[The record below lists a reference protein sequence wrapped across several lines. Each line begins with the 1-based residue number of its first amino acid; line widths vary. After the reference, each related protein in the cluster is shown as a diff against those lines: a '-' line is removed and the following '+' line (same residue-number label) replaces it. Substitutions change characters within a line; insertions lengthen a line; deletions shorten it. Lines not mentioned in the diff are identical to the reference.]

1 MQHVVDHIEQRRKE
15 YEDHDFFKNL
25 LDDASLPGEKR
36 LAWGPSVVPFIMGY
50 SDLNKYVFRKSEDA
64 ARADPLQA
72 LLNAHTVEEDFH
84 WQWMLT
90 DLEKLG
96 ADSRMPLSDATRVL
110 WGTEFTHSRRLV
122 LELAALAA
130 GAPTYAV
137 FAMVEAIE
145 SVSVTIFTH
154 CRGITLRDGGECEF
168 FGTKHYL
175 AESSHTI
182 KSPEVAAESLPV
194 LDEARRQEAIRM
206 VDRVFALFDDW
217 STALLEFALDDDGD
231 HEGTYRRM
239 IQESRDQ
246 LPEAEAAAAA
256 AF

>member
-1 MQHVVDHIEQRRKE
+1 MQQVVDYIEQRRKE
-15 YEDHDFFKNL
+15 YEDHDLFTRL
-25 LDDASLPGEKR
+25 LDDESLPGEKR

-50 SDLNKYVFRKSEDA
+50 SDLNKYVFRKSEDD
-64 ARADPLQA
+64 ARTDPLQA

-110 WGTEFTHSRRLV
+110 WGTDFAHSRRLV

-130 GAPTYAV
+130 DAPTYAR

-145 SVSVTIFTH
+145 SVSITIFTR

-182 KSPEVAAESLPV
+182 KSPEVEEERLPV
-194 LDEARRQEAIRM
+194 LDEARRQEATHM
-206 VDRVFALFDDW
+206 VDRVFAHFDDW
-217 STALLEFALDDDGD
+217 SSALLKFALDGNGD
-231 HEGTYRRM
+231 HEGAYRRM
-239 IQESRDQ
+239 IQESRAQ
-246 LPEAEAAAAA
+246 LPEAEAAAAT